1 MPPPS
6 DRQPQPQAARPP
18 LVTIKT
24 RADFLR
30 IRGGVTSH
38 APAFLVEAKAARDG
52 AGPPRFGFTAT
63 KKLGNAVVRNRIRR
77 RLKEAVRQA
86 QPGLARAGYD
96 YAVVARAPA
105 EHLPFEQLVADM
117 ARALKR
123 VHTPRA
129 PKGATNR
136 PPSDKQSP

>member
-1 MPPPS
+1 MDRLLRRRDFLAAAKAPS
-6 DRQPQPQAARPP
+6 AATPGLVVQARPRP
-18 LVTIKT
+18 DD
-24 RADFLR
+24 A
-30 IRGGVTSH
+30 
-38 APAFLVEAKAARDG
+38 AFRV
-52 AGPPRFGFTAT
+52 GFTTT